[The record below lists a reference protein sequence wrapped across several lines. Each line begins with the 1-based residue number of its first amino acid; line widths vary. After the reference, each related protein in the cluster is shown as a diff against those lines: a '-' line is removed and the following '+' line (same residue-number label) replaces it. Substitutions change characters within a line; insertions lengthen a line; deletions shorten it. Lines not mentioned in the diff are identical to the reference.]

1 MKQVAFAAFVAFW
14 ASIATLGALWGL
26 TPPAISAT
34 EAVNEVFSAE
44 EVAEHATPEDCWMII
59 EDVVY
64 DFSDY
69 IPTHPAPP
77 DVMAPWCGREAT
89 EGMRTKGYGNDH
101 SDRAWEMMSE
111 YRIGTFD
118 GEE

>member
-1 MKQVAFAAFVAFW
+1 MKQLAFAAFVAFW
-14 ASIATLGALWGL
+14 ASVATLGALWGL

-34 EAVNEVFSAE
+34 EEDSAVFTAA

-59 EDVVY
+59 EDNVY

-77 DVMAPWCGREAT
+77 GVMGPWCGKEAT

-101 SDRAWEMMSE
+101 SDRAWGMMAD
-111 YRIGTFD
+111 YRIGVFA
-118 GEE
+118 EEE